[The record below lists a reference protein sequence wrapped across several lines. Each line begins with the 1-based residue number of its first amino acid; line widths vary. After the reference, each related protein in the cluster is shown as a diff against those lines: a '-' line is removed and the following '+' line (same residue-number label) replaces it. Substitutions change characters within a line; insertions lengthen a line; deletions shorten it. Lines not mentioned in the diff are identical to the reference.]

1 MATSKATLDTDQAR
15 RYMTLVSKHWS
26 HRFAVVFTPEQ
37 ASIDF
42 GDSHC
47 DLRVQ
52 ENALQIE
59 VRGDAHAL
67 PELEAV
73 VLDHLQ
79 RFAPRDT
86 TLHATW
92 HRHD

>member
-1 MATSKATLDTDQAR
+1 MATSRATLDTDQAR

-26 HRFAVVFTPEQ
+26 HRFDVVFSPQQ

-47 DLRVQ
+47 DLRVHDH
-52 ENALQIE
+52 ALEIE
-59 VRGDAHAL
+59 VRGDAQAL

-79 RFAPRDT
+79 RFAPRET

-92 HRHD
+92 QRHD